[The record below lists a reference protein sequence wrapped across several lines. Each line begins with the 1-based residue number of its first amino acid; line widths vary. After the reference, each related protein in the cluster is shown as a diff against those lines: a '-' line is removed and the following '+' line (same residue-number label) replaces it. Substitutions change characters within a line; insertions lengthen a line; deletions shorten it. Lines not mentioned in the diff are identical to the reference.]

1 MEIIKL
7 YPFLHSIPSSIKSKI
22 DWEELYIPNS
32 YEVIL
37 MNELAECLN
46 KKIILYKKDYHR
58 KLNILLSSIII
69 SAELNSWQI
78 PILRNYEK
86 KFNDFCNIATYNN
99 PLQLAEFHFI
109 ESQKE
114 SAI

>member
-1 MEIIKL
+1 MEITKF
-7 YPFLHSIPSSIKSKI
+7 YPFLNSIPSSIKSKI

-32 YEVIL
+32 YEVLL
-37 MNELAECLN
+37 MIELAECLN
-46 KKIILYKKDYHR
+46 KHIILYKKDYHH

-69 SAELNSWQI
+69 SAKLNSWQI
-78 PILRNYEK
+78 TILRSYEK
-86 KFNDFCNIATYNN
+86 KFNDFCNIVTYNN
-99 PLQLAEFHFI
+99 PLQLAEFPFI